1 MTQASYIAYHGK
13 VAFQHPV
20 TSDDTASYIAYHG
33 KVAFQ
38 HPVTSDDTGKLHR
51 VTW

>member
-1 MTQASYIAYHGK
+1 MEDFRTGSREMTQ
-13 VAFQHPV
+13 
-20 TSDDTASYIAYHG
+20 ASYIAYHG